1 MSTYVIVRDV
11 GEVEEL
17 MQRALGA
24 ESEGSV
30 YPGMSYEQGIVAA
43 IDWLTDEQ
51 QEYPFDE

>member
-1 MSTYVIVRDV
+1 MSNYVIVRDV
-11 GEVEEL
+11 GEVEKL
-17 MQRALGA
+17 IQRALFA